1 MKRFAV
7 LVAAAVAV
15 VGLAGCGSNTASD
28 KNAGNIKL
36 TMNQL
41 DSKKILTSKAFDV
54 DTDGGYYKLSGK
66 AAPGQTV
73 VLLDSYDDYDE
84 EEPTANE
91 EMRTKA
97 DKNGDWKFD
106 DYLVTSANDKKDKYQ
121 VAAVTTDKK
130 VVDIAKKK
138 RGNKD
143 FYINDLSNKIKFFA
157 PKFKDA
163 PVPSSSG
170 SKSKETSSSKNSST
184 SSSTSSSDAS
194 STSSSSKNV
203 APAIKPKNSTDL
215 KTLSS
220 YVKDDNF
227 SGAAI
232 VNGILT
238 LVLRNESVED
248 SLVGFKGTQKAI
260 FNQINFKIKE
270 VQSNPLA
277 KNGIL
282 VTGAYATDNDGYRA
296 PLLAFYYNPS
306 DLQNDTFGKINDYLA
321 VFKNATSSYVD
332 AGFVKATMGSLGIIP
347 ESGLRKNLQDP
358 EWFAAI
364 WSSDKTIKSNETI
377 TFTETDTE

>member
-1 MKRFAV
+1 M
-7 LVAAAVAV
+7 
-15 VGLAGCGSNTASD
+15 
-28 KNAGNIKL
+28 
-36 TMNQL
+36 
-41 DSKKILTSKAFDV
+41 
-54 DTDGGYYKLSGK
+54 
-66 AAPGQTV
+66 
-73 VLLDSYDDYDE
+73 
-84 EEPTANE
+84 
-91 EMRTKA
+91 
-97 DKNGDWKFD
+97 
-106 DYLVTSANDKKDKYQ
+106 VTSANDKKDKYQ

-277 KNGIL
+277 K
-282 VTGAYATDNDGYRA
+282 T
-296 PLLAFYYNPS
+296 
-306 DLQNDTFGKINDYLA
+306 
-321 VFKNATSSYVD
+321 VF
-332 AGFVKATMGSLGIIP
+332 
-347 ESGLRKNLQDP
+347 
-358 EWFAAI
+358 
-364 WSSDKTIKSNETI
+364 
-377 TFTETDTE
+377 